1 MPSNTWNIDVVRAR
15 EAMALITDEFG
26 TDFDWGSIAVAHLD
40 TGFSNHIVFN
50 LASTQ
55 PALRVAD
62 GMNFMDA
69 NTSEPRDPLNYSGG
83 LTITPGHGTRTLGVL
98 CGNLPGT
105 FTGVCPGVPVIP
117 YRITN
122 GVMLTGVTINNAAL
136 AIMDAVDRN
145 LADVISIS
153 LGAQSVVG
161 NRKEMHA
168 LGRAVDYVYER
179 GVIVVGAAGQ
189 TQDAPQLV
197 GFTVYPGRYSRAI
210 LVGGINSDLEVC
222 FDYEI
227 GGSYVDVW
235 APADDVRRP
244 NAVFGLPEPFIDVAG
259 NGDGTSYATVHVSGA
274 AAMWLRMHGEALD
287 KGGYTGWRRVEA
299 FRAMLRANK
308 KALAGNDVMN
318 RKTPK
323 DSGILDCVALL
334 KAKLP
339 KFDSLKK
346 AALAEPQVD

>member
-1 MPSNTWNIDVVRAR
+1 CSV
-15 EAMALITDEFG
+15 L
-26 TDFDWGSIAVAHLD
+26 
-40 TGFSNHIVFN
+40 FN
-50 LASTQ
+50 LASAQ

-122 GVMLTGVTINNAAL
+122 GVMLAGVTINNAAL

-145 LADVISIS
+145 LADVISRS
-153 LGAQSVVG
+153 LGGQSVVG

-168 LGRAVDYVYER
+168 LGRAVDYAYER

-222 FDYEI
+222 FDYEV
-227 GGSYVDVW
+227 GSSDVDVW
-235 APADDVRRP
+235 APPDDIRRP

-274 AAMWLRMHGEALD
+274 AAMGLLLHRQD
-287 KGGYTGWRRVEA
+287 TDTGR
-299 FRAMLRANK
+299 
-308 KALAGNDVMN
+308 
-318 RKTPK
+318 
-323 DSGILDCVALL
+323 
-334 KAKLP
+334 
-339 KFDSLKK
+339 
-346 AALAEPQVD
+346 